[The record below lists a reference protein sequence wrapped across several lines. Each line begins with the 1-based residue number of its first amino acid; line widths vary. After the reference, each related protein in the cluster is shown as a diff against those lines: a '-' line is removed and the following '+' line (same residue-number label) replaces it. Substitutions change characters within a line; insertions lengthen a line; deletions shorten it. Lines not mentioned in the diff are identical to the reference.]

1 LGGRTILQM
10 PNIFRK
16 LSHYPSVLA
25 AYYQALGL
33 KGVAAFFS
41 STLSGMIPLTPPF
54 REDIPFEI
62 KSGAMPYLDFLDHI
76 HEELSPHLYVEI
88 GIYRAKSLA
97 LARCHAI
104 GIDPFPDITVQLSVK
119 TKICPETSDDFFDSD
134 AVMAL
139 HGRIDL
145 AFIDGMHLSEYALRD
160 FINIERHAHP
170 ASVIVFDDIFP
181 NHPLQADRSR
191 KSFIWTGDIWK
202 IIFCLRTHRPDL
214 LLLPINTYPTGLLM
228 VVGLDPGN
236 QQLTEKYT
244 QIIQD
249 FINECPEGQPVP
261 AEILERSGA
270 IAPDDPK
277 IADILRTL
285 RRTRVSGEGNF
296 SLAEQF
302 RIWRATCW

>member
-1 LGGRTILQM
+1 M
-10 PNIFRK
+10 PSVFRK

-25 AYYQALGL
+25 AYYQALGF
-33 KGVAAFFS
+33 KGVAAFLS
-41 STLSGMIPLTPPF
+41 SILSEIIPMTPPF
-54 REDIPFEI
+54 GEDIPLEI
-62 KSGAMPYLDFLDHI
+62 MSGAMPYLDFLDHI

-88 GIYRAKSLA
+88 GVRHGESLA

-104 GIDPFPDITVQLSVK
+104 GIDPFPDITVQLSAK

-139 HGRIDL
+139 RGRIDL

-160 FINIERHAHP
+160 FINVERHAHP

-181 NHPLQADRSR
+181 NHPLQAERSR
-191 KSFIWTGDIWK
+191 KSFRWTGDIWK
-202 IIFCLRTHRPDL
+202 MTSCLRAHRPDL
-214 LLLPINTYPTGLLM
+214 LLLPIDTYPTGLLM

-236 QQLTEKYT
+236 QQLREKYS

-249 FINECPEGQPVP
+249 FTNESPGGQRVP

-270 IAPDDPK
+270 LAPDDPR
-277 IADILRTL
+277 IADILGML
-285 RRTRVSGEGNF
+285 RKTRVSGDGNL
-296 SLAEQF
+296 SLAEKL
-302 RIWRATCW
+302 RTWRTVLNL